1 MSDISEAKLT
11 ELETVVTDL
20 NELVAELVAKHGGDF
35 NIQMFVAYRED
46 EPPGV
51 TVTIRKV
58 FAEFGS
64 RAGFSR

>member
-1 MSDISEAKLT
+1 MSDIPQDKLLD
-11 ELETVVTDL
+11 LETAVTDL
-20 NELVAELVAKHGGDF
+20 NEVVADLVAKHGGDF

-51 TVTIRKV
+51 TVTVRKV
-58 FAEFGS
+58 FAEFGM